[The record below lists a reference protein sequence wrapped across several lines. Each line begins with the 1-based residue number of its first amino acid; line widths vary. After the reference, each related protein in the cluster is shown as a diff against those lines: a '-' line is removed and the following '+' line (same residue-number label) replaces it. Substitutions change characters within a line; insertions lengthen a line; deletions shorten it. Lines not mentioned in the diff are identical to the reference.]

1 MKQTLTRAP
10 AVFLAAALLLA
21 AGCQSDPDRTTI
33 AELRS
38 VAPDLEEVAVDDS
51 LVKAM
56 ASYQRFLDET
66 PGHAMAPEA
75 MRRLADLQIEKEYG
89 VIGDGLPVDVI
100 EMPAPS
106 SAPVSNSSVA
116 AESGSGNRT
125 GPRPPIESDAEFERR
140 ASAPDALTDRPAE
153 ILTLPE
159 GEEAPAGQA
168 GPKRAIETYERILT
182 EYPWYERND
191 QVLYQMARAYDELG
205 EPDEAMRVVER
216 LIGEFPDS
224 RYVDEVFFRRGE
236 YFFVRKKYMDAE
248 EAYLAVVGMG
258 ERSPFYE
265 LALYKLGWS
274 FYKQELYE
282 EALHQYVA
290 LLDHKLATGYD
301 FDADYARENEG
312 EERRVADTFRVISL
326 SFSNLGGPEVL
337 NEYFTTYGG
346 RSFEDRIYRNLAEF
360 HFDKRRFNDAAE
372 TYKAFVALNPLHR
385 VSPHFGMRISEIY
398 GEGNFPLL
406 VVESKKDFAN
416 RYGMQAEYWQHFE
429 QASMPDVLGY
439 LKSNL
444 IDLANHYHA
453 LYQEEALTEE
463 QPANYAEALHWYD
476 EFLVSFPEDTQ
487 SPGINYQLADLLL
500 EHGDFDQSARQYER
514 TAYDYPL
521 HDRASEAGYAA
532 IYAHRQ
538 NLEIVTGAG
547 LPAARLATVESSL
560 RFAGTFPG
568 HDHAPP
574 VLGAAAED
582 LYAMQDYERAISSGR
597 WLIDSYPDADIGL
610 RRTAWLIVAH
620 ASFDTAL
627 YPDAEE
633 GYGRVLTLTDPDSEE
648 RQSVVDNLAAAIY
661 KQGEQARTLEDYA
674 TAASHFLR
682 VKAEAPTSDIRPAA
696 EYDAAAALIHLED
709 WLAAADVLEDF
720 RSTHPE
726 HELGGEATRQLAVVY
741 ENAGELD
748 RSATEYERIAEE
760 TQDPAVRREAI
771 LVAGD
776 LYEQSGNG
784 SEALRVYEGYVGE
797 FPEPLETGLEIRFKI
812 AGMYEQGGNRAA
824 YLEQLSA
831 IVDLDAAA
839 GGARSDRTRYLAAQS
854 ALVLT
859 TPLFDA
865 FAGLRLTQPFED
877 SLERKKAL
885 MSDALAGFESLVAYE
900 VSEVTAA
907 STYYLAEIYRNF
919 SRSLVES
926 ERPEGLSA
934 SDMNAYELVIE
945 EEAFPFEEQA
955 IAVHQENLELM
966 RAGVFNDW
974 IQQSLDE
981 LAVLMPGRYAKH
993 ELSSGFVGTI
1003 DQYAYQSP
1011 LVPEPEPVEA
1021 TQELG
1026 ALNGTED
1033 ATSEAFKADLA
1044 GVSDVQI

>member
-1 MKQTLTRAP
+1 MRRTLSPTFVA
-10 AVFLAAALLLA
+10 FLLI
-21 AGCQSDPDRTTI
+21 AGCQSSPDRTTI
-33 AELRS
+33 AQLRTVS
-38 VAPDLEEVAVDDS
+38 PDLEEVAVDDS

-56 ASYQRFLDET
+56 TGYQRFLDDT
-66 PGHAMAPEA
+66 PEHAMAPEA

-89 VIGDGLPVDVI
+89 VIGDGAPMDVI
-100 EMPAPS
+100 ELPAPKS
-106 SAPVSNSSVA
+106 LPPAEVAVA
-116 AESGSGNRT
+116 ASAAAQ
-125 GPRPPIESDAEFERR
+125 GPRPVIETDAEFERR
-140 ASAPDALTDRPAE
+140 ASAPDTLASRSAE
-153 ILTLPE
+153 ALTLPD
-159 GEEAPAGQA
+159 GAGEAPAPA
-168 GPKRAIETYERILT
+168 GPQQAIETYERILT

-205 EPDEAMRVVER
+205 RPDEAMDVVER
-216 LIGEFPDS
+216 LIGEYPDS

-236 YFFVRKKYMDAE
+236 YYFVRRKYMDAE
-248 EAYLAVVGMG
+248 EAYLSVVRMG

-282 EALHQYVA
+282 EALHQYIA

-326 SFSNLGGPEVL
+326 SFSNLGGPEML
-337 NEYFTTYGG
+337 NEYFTAYGS

-372 TYKAFVALNPLHR
+372 TYKAFVELNPLHR
-385 VSPHFGMRISEIY
+385 ISPHFGMRISEIY

-416 RYGMQAEYWQHFE
+416 RYGMQAEYWQHFD

-453 LYQEEALTEE
+453 LYQEETLAEE
-463 QPANYAEALHWYD
+463 QPANYTQALHWYE

-500 EHGDFDQSARQYER
+500 EHGDFGRSARQYER
-514 TAYDYPL
+514 TAYDYPP
-521 HDRASEAGYAA
+521 HERASEAGYAA

-538 NLEIVTGAG
+538 HLESVTGAQ
-547 LPAARLATVESSL
+547 LPEARLATVESSL
-560 RFAGTFPG
+560 RFAEVFPE
-568 HDHAPP
+568 HEHAAP

-582 LYAMQDYERAISSGR
+582 LYAMQDYERAITSGR
-597 WLIDSYPDADIGL
+597 WLIGTYPDAEAEL

-620 ASFDTAL
+620 ASFDTTL

-633 GYGRVLTLTDPDSEE
+633 GYGRVLALTEPEREE
-648 RQSVVDNLAAAIY
+648 WQSVVDNLAAAIY
-661 KQGEQARTLEDYA
+661 KQGEQARLLEDYA
-674 TAASHFLR
+674 AAADHFLR
-682 VKAEAPTSDIRPAA
+682 VKTEAPTSEIRAAA

-709 WLAAADVLEDF
+709 WLAAAQVLEDF

-748 RSATEYERIAEE
+748 RSASEYERIASEAD
-760 TQDPAVRREAI
+760 DPAVRREAI

-776 LYEQSGNG
+776 LYEQSG
-784 SEALRVYEGYVGE
+784 SAAEALRVYEGYVAE

-812 AGMYEQGGNRAA
+812 AGMYEQAGDRGA
-824 YLEQLSA
+824 YLEQLAA
-831 IVDLDAAA
+831 IVDIDADS
-839 GGARSDRTRYLAAQS
+839 GSSRTDRTRYLAARS

-859 TPLFDA
+859 RPLFDE
-865 FAGLRLTQPFED
+865 FAGLRLTQPFEE
-877 SLERKKAL
+877 SLERKKRL
-885 MSDALAGFESLVAYE
+885 MSGALAGFEALVAYE

-907 STYYLAEIYRNF
+907 STYYLARIYGNF
-919 SRSLVES
+919 SRSLIES

-934 SDMNAYELVIE
+934 ADMNAYELVIE
-945 EEAFPFEEQA
+945 EEAFPFEEQS
-955 IAVHQENLELM
+955 IAVHQKNLELM
-966 RAGVFNDW
+966 RTGIFNDW
-974 IQQSLDE
+974 IQESLDE
-981 LAVLMPGRYAKH
+981 LALLMPGRYAKH

-1011 LVPEPEPVEA
+1011 YVPEPDPVDSAE
-1021 TQELG
+1021 ELG
-1026 ALNGTED
+1026 ALNESDDG
-1033 ATSEAFKADLA
+1033 KADELNVDLA